1 MDSEFMKDMAKF
13 LRYCSQADGL
23 GMKIGAEGYCKAIAE
38 AARAFLAAT
47 EINGIGIGDFKV
59 DLFINDLGNL
69 GISIQNSQ
77 APEKIRDI
85 FVSPTL
91 TEIHVG

>member
-1 MDSEFMKDMAKF
+1 M
-13 LRYCSQADGL
+13 
-23 GMKIGAEGYCKAIAE
+23 
-38 AARAFLAAT
+38 
-47 EINGIGIGDFKV
+47 EINGIAIGQFKV